1 MVTDAKWLHRC
12 RSVNSVVVGFG
23 CVFFCAVAVLRGET
37 LTIAT
42 YNVENYVAANR
53 LTEEGFR
60 RDYPKPEAQKRALRR
75 VLTAIGADVLVLQE
89 MGDGRYLEELRR
101 DLRLNGLDY
110 PHAELLVAADSD
122 RHQALLSKR
131 PLLAVTHHAR
141 VEFSYLGATETV
153 KRGVL
158 EVQVS
163 TSVGAVTLFAVHLKS
178 RFTDRADDPRSD
190 LRRLGEAA
198 AIRDLVLAAA
208 QQPGRDRYL
217 ILGDFNDDK
226 ASKPVQRLLQRGR
239 TRVAKLLPASDA
251 RGDSWTHVY
260 RRQETY
266 TRVDHVLV
274 SPALWPCVVG
284 GRARIHDDDGV
295 REASDHRPVVVTL
308 AFAEEHGAHR

>member
-1 MVTDAKWLHRC
+1 MVTEAEALHRC
-12 RSVNSVVVGFG
+12 RSVNSVVVGLG
-23 CVFFCAVAVLRGET
+23 CILVCAVSALRAET

-53 LTEEGFR
+53 LTEDGFR

-89 MGDGRYLEELRR
+89 MGDERYLEELRR
-101 DLRLNGLDY
+101 DLRQDGLDY
-110 PHAELLVAADSD
+110 PHGVLLVAADSD
-122 RHQALLSKR
+122 RHQALLSRR

-141 VEFSYLGATETV
+141 VEFPYLGGTETV

-158 EVQVS
+158 EAQIA
-163 TSVGAVTLFAVHLKS
+163 TSAGIVTLFSVHLKS

-190 LRRLGEAA
+190 LRRLGEAT
-198 AIRDLVLAAA
+198 AIRELVLAATA
-208 QQPGRDRYL
+208 QPERARYL

-239 TRVAKLLPASDA
+239 TRIAKLLPASDA

-274 SPALWPCVVG
+274 SPTLWPAVVG
-284 GRARIHDDDGV
+284 GRARIHDGDGV

-308 AFAEEHGAHR
+308 EFADEPGA